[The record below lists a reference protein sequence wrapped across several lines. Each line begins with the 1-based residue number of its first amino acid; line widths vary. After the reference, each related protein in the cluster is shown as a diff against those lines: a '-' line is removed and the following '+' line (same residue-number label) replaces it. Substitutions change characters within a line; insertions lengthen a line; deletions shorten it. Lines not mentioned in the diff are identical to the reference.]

1 MKKRATLL
9 VVDNSPPNLLLMH
22 SIFEPFGYQ
31 VITASNVEAGLALA
45 LGSDPDVI
53 ISDVHM
59 PGSDGFDF
67 IRAVKADPELS
78 SIPFIFI
85 SSTVWGDKD
94 RIQGLTLGAE
104 KFIIRPIEPQDL
116 LHEVAACLNGS
127 F

>member
-9 VVDNSPPNLLLMH
+9 VVDNSPANLQLMH
-22 SIFEPFGYQ
+22 SIFEPFGYE
-31 VITASNVEAGLALA
+31 VITTSSIGTGITLAR
-45 LGSDPDVI
+45 GSAPDLI

-59 PGSDGFDF
+59 PGGDGFDF

-94 RIQGLTLGAE
+94 RIEGLALGAQ
-104 KFIIRPIEPQDL
+104 KFILRPIEPLQL
-116 LHEVAACLNGS
+116 LREVQACLDGA
-127 F
+127 